1 MSALTAPLRRLR
13 LIGPLANLS
22 GCGGWRPGGLT
33 EVREKTAPVL
43 GPMPTSC
50 MAHILDVVIIMAE
63 THDRAATVRID
74 GVEAAARI
82 AYKLSDAD
90 RGAGGVHD

>member
-1 MSALTAPLRRLR
+1 
-13 LIGPLANLS
+13 
-22 GCGGWRPGGLT
+22 
-33 EVREKTAPVL
+33 
-43 GPMPTSC
+43 MPTSC

-63 THDRAATVRID
+63 THDRAVTVRID